1 MRPRGRPLLEIQ
13 DIIIERQDQGTFCG
27 VLTFRH
33 RHEEQALT
41 WSFQWGESQKVVL
54 MLYPARPTTADT
66 GVIQSHYRELA
77 DAILG
82 EVFRRA

>member
-1 MRPRGRPLLEIQ
+1 MEIQ
-13 DIIIERQDQGTFCG
+13 DVIIERQDQDTFCG

-41 WSFQWGESQKVVL
+41 WTFQSGESRKVVL
-54 MLYPARPTTADT
+54 MLYPAKPATTDT
-66 GVIQSHYRELA
+66 RIIQSHYRELA

>member
-1 MRPRGRPLLEIQ
+1 MEIQ
-13 DIIIERQDQGTFCG
+13 DVIIERHDRDTFCG

-54 MLYPARPTTADT
+54 MLYPAKPTTTDT
-66 GVIQSHYRELA
+66 TVIQSYYRELA